1 MKYLIILLFTLT
13 MQEIFAQN
21 ALQGRVFNL
30 NALQKNEDESRVFRQ
45 IIKNER
51 TDFMEKISIH
61 HSTLKPGHKLR
72 PAHAQESDEELIII
86 QEGTLTVTINDQTK
100 ELGAG
105 SVLLIMPKDMQQMNN
120 LSKSDV
126 SYYVLI
132 YKSKTPKTNQEI
144 AKSQMI
150 DWNTVAFKPHDKGG
164 RRDFFDRPT
173 AMFNRV
179 EMHVTTLN
187 EGLNSHPP
195 HKHIAEEMILLV
207 NGNARMQIGENF
219 YEGSKGD
226 LFFLPSNQLHNLIN
240 IGKGS
245 TTYFAFQ
252 FN

>member
-1 MKYLIILLFTLT
+1 MSINTVFS
-13 MQEIFAQN
+13 QN
-21 ALQGRVFNL
+21 LLQGQVYHL
-30 NALQKNEDESRVFRQ
+30 DELPKNEDESRVFRQ
-45 IIKNER
+45 IIKNEQ

-72 PAHAQESDEELIII
+72 PAHVQEVDEELIII
-86 QEGTLTVTINDQTK
+86 QEGVLTVTINDETK
-100 ELGAG
+100 ELGPG

-120 LSKSDV
+120 ISKNDV
-126 SYYVLI
+126 SYFVLI
-132 YKSKTPKTNQEI
+132 YKAKTPRTNQGN
-144 AKSQMI
+144 ANSQTV
-150 DWNTVAFKPHDKGG
+150 DWNNVAFKPHDKGG

-187 EGLNSHPP
+187 AGLNSHPP
-195 HKHIAEEMILLV
+195 HKHIAEEMILMV
-207 NGNARMQIGENF
+207 NGNARMQIGESF

-226 LFFLPSNQLHNLIN
+226 LFFLPSNQLHNLTN
-240 IGKGS
+240 IGKGP

>member
-1 MKYLIILLFTLT
+1 MSLNPN
-13 MQEIFAQN
+13 FAQN
-21 ALQGRVFNL
+21 LLQGKVFRL
-30 NALQKNEDESRVFRQ
+30 NELQKMEDESRVFRQ
-45 IIKNER
+45 IMKNEQ
-51 TDFMEKISIH
+51 TTFMEKLSIH

-72 PAHAQESDEELIII
+72 PSHAQEIDEELIII
-86 QEGTLTVTINDQTK
+86 QDGILTVTINNETK
-100 ELGAG
+100 ELGKG
-105 SVLLIMPKDMQQMNN
+105 SVLLIMPNDNQMMNN
-120 LSKSDV
+120 LGKSDV

-132 YKSKTPKTNQEI
+132 YKSKTPRKSQEV
-144 AKSQMI
+144 AKSQMV
-150 DWNTVAFKPHDKGG
+150 DWNSITFKPHDKGG

-195 HKHIAEEMILLV
+195 HKHIAEEMILMV
-207 NGNARMQIGENF
+207 DGNARMQIGENF

-226 LFFLPSNQLHNLIN
+226 LFFLPSNQLHNLTN
-240 IGKGS
+240 IGKSS